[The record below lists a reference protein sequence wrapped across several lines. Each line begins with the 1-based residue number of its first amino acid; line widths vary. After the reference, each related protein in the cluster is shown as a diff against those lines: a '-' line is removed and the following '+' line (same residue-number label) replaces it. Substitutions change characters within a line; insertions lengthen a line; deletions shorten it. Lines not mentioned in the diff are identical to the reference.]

1 MYIHDSTKL
10 TYNKLY
16 IKSINLKYYYYL
28 VLLML
33 EAKKISK
40 SFGKI
45 NVLKNIDL
53 KVEKGSIVSIYGN
66 SGAGKSTLL
75 YVLSTLDIPDF
86 GEVYFENQSISN
98 LKEKELSI
106 FRNKKIG
113 FIFQFHNLIEE
124 FNVLENVCLPGYVSS
139 SNFNKIK
146 LKAEQLLVDLGLS
159 DRLYH
164 KPNHLSGGEQQR
176 VAIARSLINSPDIVF
191 ADEPTGNLDSK
202 NSKNFIE
209 IIKKLNKKL
218 NQTFVIVTHNKD
230 FIKISDKSYKINK
243 GKIS

>member
-1 MYIHDSTKL
+1 
-10 TYNKLY
+10 
-16 IKSINLKYYYYL
+16 
-28 VLLML
+28 
-33 EAKKISK
+33 
-40 SFGKI
+40 
-45 NVLKNIDL
+45 
-53 KVEKGSIVSIYGN
+53 
-66 SGAGKSTLL
+66 
-75 YVLSTLDIPDF
+75 
-86 GEVYFENQSISN
+86 
-98 LKEKELSI
+98 LKEKELSN

-139 SNFNKIK
+139 SNFNEIK

>member
-1 MYIHDSTKL
+1 M
-10 TYNKLY
+10 
-16 IKSINLKYYYYL
+16 L
-28 VLLML
+28 V
-33 EAKKISK
+33 AKKISK

-139 SNFNKIK
+139 SNFNEIK

>member
-1 MYIHDSTKL
+1 M
-10 TYNKLY
+10 
-16 IKSINLKYYYYL
+16 
-28 VLLML
+28 
-33 EAKKISK
+33 
-40 SFGKI
+40 
-45 NVLKNIDL
+45 
-53 KVEKGSIVSIYGN
+53 
-66 SGAGKSTLL
+66 
-75 YVLSTLDIPDF
+75 
-86 GEVYFENQSISN
+86 
-98 LKEKELSI
+98 KEKELSN

-139 SNFNKIK
+139 SNNRDTENKAK
-146 LKAEQLLVDLGLS
+146 ELLKELGLS
-159 DRLYH
+159 SRLNH
-164 KPNHLSGGEQQR
+164 KPNQLSGGEQQR

>member
-1 MYIHDSTKL
+1 ML
-10 TYNKLY
+10 L
-16 IKSINLKYYYYL
+16 KSMMKSWSSMML
-28 VLLML
+28 VLVVMP
-33 EAKKISK
+33 
-40 SFGKI
+40 
-45 NVLKNIDL
+45 
-53 KVEKGSIVSIYGN
+53 
-66 SGAGKSTLL
+66 
-75 YVLSTLDIPDF
+75 LSMFLDENAVPF
-86 GEVYFENQSISN
+86 TGGTYFPP
-98 LKEKELSI
+98 KELPGRPS
-106 FRNKKIG
+106 
-113 FIFQFHNLIEE
+113 FI
-124 FNVLENVCLPGYVSS
+124 NVLENVCLPGYVSS
-139 SNFNKIK
+139 SNFNEIK

>member
-1 MYIHDSTKL
+1 
-10 TYNKLY
+10 
-16 IKSINLKYYYYL
+16 
-28 VLLML
+28 ML
-33 EAKKISK
+33 EAKNISK

-86 GEVYFENQSISN
+86 GKVYFENQSISN
-98 LKEKELSI
+98 LKEKELSN

-139 SNFNKIK
+139 SNNRDTENKAK
-146 LKAEQLLVDLGLS
+146 ELLKELGLS
-159 DRLYH
+159 SRLNH
-164 KPNHLSGGEQQR
+164 KPNQLSGGEQQR